1 MVVDRRLALVVIV
14 VVRPVLVVEVD
25 VAKAAAGRVVDVRGC
40 RRERRNIVTF
50 LEGCR
55 RDLRKCRDRRCG
67 HVVVTWLN
75 PQRAQMKQCKSSGA
89 RTKETFRRE
98 GLAHEI
104 R

>member
-1 MVVDRRLALVVIV
+1 MGCQLT
-14 VVRPVLVVEVD
+14 D
-25 VAKAAAGRVVDVRGC
+25 VAKDAAGRVVDVRGC

-50 LEGCR
+50 LECCR

-67 HVVVTWLN
+67 HVIVTWLN
-75 PQRAQMKQCKSSGA
+75 PQRAQMKQCNGRGA
-89 RTKETFRRE
+89 RTNRTTRRE